1 MKTAIGANP
10 GLQEILKDT
19 LLSVQKTN
27 EFIVSLVAA
36 LNEAPEPAPAVTRQN
51 PPKENMNIWEAAEYC
66 GYSKSYLYQLV
77 HRKEIPRYKPSGG
90 RIFFKRKELD
100 DFISRG
106 KQDAGYEIADEADAV
121 LNGEQ
126 RGTV

>member
-10 GLQEILKDT
+10 NLQGILKDT

-36 LNEAPEPAPAVTRQN
+36 LNEAPEPAPVVIRRN
-51 PPKENMNIWEAAEYC
+51 PPKENMNIGEAAEYC
-66 GYSKSYLYQLV
+66 GYAKSYLYQLV
-77 HRKEIPRYKPSGG
+77 HRKEMPSHKPTGG
-90 RIFFKRKELD
+90 RIFFKREELD

-106 KQDAGYEIADEADAV
+106 KQNAGYETADEADAI

-126 RGTV
+126 RGPV